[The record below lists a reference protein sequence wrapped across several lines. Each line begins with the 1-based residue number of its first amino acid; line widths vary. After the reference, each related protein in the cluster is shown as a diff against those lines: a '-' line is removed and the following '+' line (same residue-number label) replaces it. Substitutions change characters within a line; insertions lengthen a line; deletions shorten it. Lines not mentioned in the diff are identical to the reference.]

1 VTLRPTI
8 IGSTPA
14 PEPAQPLKP
23 TVIGGGPDATL
34 PEAPQATSLPMPQ
47 ATAAPNA
54 VTKLAGVERNGLQV
68 ASATLR
74 GRHAEATPAAIERAV
89 GLLADVVPEAC
100 TVRVIEQLGRSSQE
114 GVARMVDRVLRIADD
129 AVVRSAS
136 RYVQRLLELLGE
148 LADVL
153 QPASGLRWRRKTLQQ
168 ALSGMRPELDRL
180 RESLEQSEAQ
190 LADRREQMAAL
201 QPQVQELLDQLDGVA
216 IAVSELRPVFQDA
229 QRLRALDDR
238 EADVAKA
245 IALLQTHRLQ
255 MQRMEADLSQLA
267 QRIRDAV
274 LHALPAWLSAAISMP
289 QGALNDT
296 QRYSLMDPLRALIA
310 SLS

>member
-1 VTLRPTI
+1 M
-8 IGSTPA
+8 
-14 PEPAQPLKP
+14 
-23 TVIGGGPDATL
+23 
-34 PEAPQATSLPMPQ
+34 PQAATSLPQ
-47 ATAAPNA
+47 ASAPNP
-54 VTKLAGVERNGLQV
+54 VTKVAGVERAGLQV
-68 ASATLR
+68 ATADLRSRHASAT
-74 GRHAEATPAAIERAV
+74 AAALERAV
-89 GLLADVVPEAC
+89 GLLADVVPQAC
-100 TVRVIEQLGRSSQE
+100 TVRTIEQLGRSSQE

-129 AVVRSAS
+129 EVVRSAG
-136 RYVQRLLELLGE
+136 RHTHRLLELLGG

-153 QPASGLRWRRKTLQQ
+153 QPASGLRWKRKTLQQ

-180 RESLEQSEAQ
+180 RESLGQSEAQ
-190 LADRREQMAAL
+190 LNDRREQMAAL

-216 IAVSELRPVFQDA
+216 IALAELRSRFQDP

-255 MQRMEADLSQLA
+255 MQRMESDFSQLA

-289 QGALNDT
+289 QAALNDT
-296 QRYSLMDPLRALIA
+296 QRYTLLDPLRTLIA